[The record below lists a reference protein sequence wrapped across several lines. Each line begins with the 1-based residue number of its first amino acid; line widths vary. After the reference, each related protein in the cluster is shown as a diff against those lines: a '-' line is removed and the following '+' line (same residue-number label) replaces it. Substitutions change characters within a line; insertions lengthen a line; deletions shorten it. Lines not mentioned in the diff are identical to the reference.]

1 LRYRPGLPT
10 LALSALTIFVAA
22 EGRAQQKKPATTAAR
37 PATTAAAGRT
47 TTAPAPAPAA
57 TAPVAQ
63 AAPAPA
69 PAPAPVEAKPVVHE
83 SPRTPAKA
91 VPKGVNP
98 RFGFQA
104 AMAAPMSS
112 LGKAF
117 TAGFNAGAFVEGK
130 PASLPV
136 GLRGDIHYT
145 RFPGK
150 TTGIDTAYAAIQVTG
165 AAVYDFPNASGGKS
179 PFFATGGLG
188 LYRWTLNGVGQ
199 TDFGQN
205 LGLGFNF
212 RTKFRPFLE
221 GRFHFFND
229 VEYFALSAGLRL

>member
-1 LRYRPGLPT
+1 LPNRPGLPT
-10 LALSALTIFVAA
+10 IALTALSITLGSGAH
-22 EGRAQQKKPATTAAR
+22 AQQKKPATAA
-37 PATTAAAGRT
+37 TAGRT
-47 TTAPAPAPAA
+47 VAGAPAPTPAPAPVVVQ
-57 TAPVAQ
+57 TP
-63 AAPAPA
+63 PPA
-69 PAPAPVEAKPVVHE
+69 PAPAPVAEPKPA
-83 SPRTPAKA
+83 PRAAPKA
-91 VPKGVNP
+91 APKGEHI
-98 RFGFQA
+98 RFGLVA

-117 TAGFNAGAFVEGK
+117 TAGYNGGAFLEGK

-150 TTGIDTAYAAIQVTG
+150 VTGIDTAYAAIQVTG

-188 LYRWTLNGVGQ
+188 LYRWSLNGSGQ

-205 LGLGFNF
+205 LGLGLNF
-212 RTKFRPFLE
+212 RTKFRPFME

-229 VEYFALSAGLRL
+229 VEYFTLSAGLRL

>member
-1 LRYRPGLPT
+1 LPHRPGLPIVA
-10 LALSALTIFVAA
+10 LAALSLTIAS
-22 EGRAQQKKPATTAAR
+22 GAQAQAKKPAPT
-37 PATTAAAGRT
+37 AGRT
-47 TTAPAPAPAA
+47 TASAPAATPAPSVAAAPAPAPAA
-57 TAPVAQ
+57 T
-63 AAPAPA
+63 PAPA
-69 PAPAPVEAKPVVHE
+69 PTPAPVVESKPA
-83 SPRTPAKA
+83 PRAPQKA
-91 VPKGVNP
+91 APKGEHV
-98 RFGFQA
+98 RFGLVA

-117 TAGFNAGAFVEGK
+117 TAGYNGGAFMEGK

-150 TTGIDTAYAAIQVTG
+150 VTGIDTAYAAIQVTG

-188 LYRWTLNGVGQ
+188 LYRWSLNGSGQ

-205 LGLGFNF
+205 LGLGFNL
-212 RTKFRPFLE
+212 RTKFRPFVE

-229 VEYFALSAGLRL
+229 VEYFTLSAGMRL

>member
-1 LRYRPGLPT
+1 
-10 LALSALTIFVAA
+10 
-22 EGRAQQKKPATTAAR
+22 
-37 PATTAAAGRT
+37 
-47 TTAPAPAPAA
+47 
-57 TAPVAQ
+57 
-63 AAPAPA
+63 
-69 PAPAPVEAKPVVHE
+69 
-83 SPRTPAKA
+83 
-91 VPKGVNP
+91 
-98 RFGFQA
+98 
-104 AMAAPMSS
+104 MAAPMSS

-117 TAGFNAGAFVEGK
+117 TAGYNGGAFLEGK

-150 TTGIDTAYAAIQVTG
+150 VTGIDTAYAAIQVTG

-188 LYRWTLNGVGQ
+188 LYRWSLNGSGQ

-205 LGLGFNF
+205 LGLGLNI
-212 RTKFRPFLE
+212 RTKFRPFFE

-229 VEYFALSAGLRL
+229 VEYFTLSAGMRL